1 MAVEIRPQTGDDAAG
16 VADLLARAFTEEPA
30 IVGLERALSR
40 RSDSWGIVAAA
51 EDVVV
56 GHVRLT
62 RGWVDAPDRVVEVL
76 VLGPLSVAPEHQ
88 RQGIGG
94 RLLTE
99 ALAEAERLE
108 APGVFLEG
116 DPGYYGR
123 QGWRPAAEIGVTP
136 PSDRIPAP
144 GCQVV
149 TLSRYDDTI
158 TGRLVYADT
167 FWAHDCVGLRGDDLR
182 AFLED
187 DGRAG
192 RASPED

>member
-1 MAVEIRPQTGDDAAG
+1 MEIRPQTGDDAAG
-16 VADLLARAFTEEPA
+16 VAELLARAFTEEPA
-30 IVGLERALSR
+30 IVGLEEALSR

-51 EDVVV
+51 DDVVV

-99 ALAEAERLE
+99 ALAVADRLE
-108 APGVFLEG
+108 APAVFLEG

-136 PSDRIPAP
+136 PSERIPAP

-158 TGRLVYADT
+158 RGRLVYADT

-182 AFLED
+182 AFQENHGQAGLASLED
-187 DGRAG
+187 
-192 RASPED
+192 

>member
-16 VADLLARAFTEEPA
+16 VAELLARAFTEEPA
-30 IVGLERALSR
+30 IVGLEEALSH
-40 RSDSWGIVAAA
+40 RSDSWGIVAVAD
-51 EDVVV
+51 DVVV

-62 RGWVDAPDRVVEVL
+62 RGWVDTPDRVVEVL

-99 ALAEAERLE
+99 ALAVADRLG

-136 PSDRIPAP
+136 PSERIPAP

-158 TGRLVYADT
+158 RGRLVYADT

-182 AFLED
+182 AFQENHGQAGLASLED
-187 DGRAG
+187 
-192 RASPED
+192 

>member
-16 VADLLARAFTEEPA
+16 VADLLARAFSEEPA
-30 IVGLERALSR
+30 IVGLEQALSR

-51 EDVVV
+51 ADVVV

-99 ALAEAERLE
+99 ALAVADRLG

-136 PSDRIPAP
+136 PSERIPAP

-149 TLSRYDDTI
+149 TLSRYDDSI
-158 TGRLVYADT
+158 TGRLIYADT

-182 AFLED
+182 AFQESHGLAGPASLED
-187 DGRAG
+187 
-192 RASPED
+192 

>member
-1 MAVEIRPQTGDDAAG
+1 MAVEMRPQTGDDAAG
-16 VADLLARAFTEEPA
+16 VADLLARAFSEEPA
-30 IVGLERALSR
+30 IVGLEQALSR

-51 EDVVV
+51 DDMVV

-88 RQGIGG
+88 RRGIGG

-99 ALAEAERLE
+99 ALAVAERLE
-108 APGVFLEG
+108 APAVFLEG

-123 QGWRPAAEIGVTP
+123 QGWRPAAEIRVTP
-136 PSDRIPAP
+136 PSERIPAP

-149 TLSRYDDTI
+149 TLSWYDDSI
-158 TGRLVYADT
+158 TGRLIYADT

-182 AFLED
+182 AFQESH
-187 DGRAG
+187 GRAG
-192 RASPED
+192 PTSLED

>member
-1 MAVEIRPQTGDDAAG
+1 MAVAIRPQTGDDAAG
-16 VADLLARAFTEEPA
+16 VADLLARAFSEEPA
-30 IVGLERALSR
+30 IVGLEQALSR

-51 EDVVV
+51 GDVVV

-76 VLGPLSVAPEHQ
+76 VLGPLSVAPELQ

-94 RLLTE
+94 RLLTDAV
-99 ALAEAERLE
+99 ALADRLG

-136 PSDRIPAP
+136 PSERIPAP
-144 GCQVV
+144 ACQVV
-149 TLSRYDDTI
+149 TLSRYDDSI
-158 TGRLVYADT
+158 TGRLIYADT

-182 AFLED
+182 AFQESHGLAGPAGLED
-187 DGRAG
+187 
-192 RASPED
+192 